1 MNNKD
6 NVISIEDYKKKVL
19 LSGCCDH
26 RQSAP
31 PLTPE
36 QILSLIEASTPLRSR
51 VHVKAP
57 QPKPWYHWYKNRR

>member
-1 MNNKD
+1 MKN
-6 NVISIEDYKKKVL
+6 NVISIEDYKKKKAL

-31 PLTPE
+31 PPTAE

-51 VHVKAP
+51 AYVKAP
-57 QPKPWYHWYKNRR
+57 QPKPWYHWYTEQR